1 MTQSVMRRASES
13 HYHRAGSTTPK
24 ILSTDFLSEECRMN
38 AISKWLLS
46 LVAAAALQL
55 GAAQAATVV
64 ALGASNT
71 AGKGVSSEQAY
82 PAQLEALLRGR
93 GLDVRVVNAG
103 VNGDTTGGMMAR
115 LESAVPK
122 GTKVVILQPG
132 GNDARK
138 GGADHTGEIKARLA
152 QMGVKVIMLPNGM
165 FRGKPHQPDGIHL
178 TPEGYRMLAQQL
190 AGPVAGALGR

>member
-1 MTQSVMRRASES
+1 
-13 HYHRAGSTTPK
+13 
-24 ILSTDFLSEECRMN
+24 MN

-46 LVAAAALQL
+46 FVAAAALQL

-115 LESAVPK
+115 LEGAVPK

-152 QMGVKVIMLPNGM
+152 HMGVKVIMLPNGM

-190 AGPVAGALGR
+190 EGPVAGALGR